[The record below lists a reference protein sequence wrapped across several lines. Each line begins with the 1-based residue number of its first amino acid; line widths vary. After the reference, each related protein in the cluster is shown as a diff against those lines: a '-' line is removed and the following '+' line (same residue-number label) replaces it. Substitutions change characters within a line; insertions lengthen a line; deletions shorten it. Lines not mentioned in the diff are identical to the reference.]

1 MYIVYHKENDDNFD
15 TLSFS
20 ITTPIPVGMTNVME
34 MNQTASVR
42 NWESV
47 PKSVCDH
54 FNLNK
59 IKKQIMIPINS
70 LCLFPP
76 QVCFLLFI

>member
-47 PKSVCDH
+47 PKSVRDH
-54 FNLNK
+54 FNLDK

>member
-42 NWESV
+42 NWDSEKLGECAQKCS
-47 PKSVCDH
+47 
-54 FNLNK
+54 
-59 IKKQIMIPINS
+59 
-70 LCLFPP
+70 
-76 QVCFLLFI
+76 